1 MKGFPSQYYDDKYYA
16 DKQGKKFQRSDGT
29 IEYWGYLNE
38 TGEFLGGKEITKAWK
53 QTFNPKN
60 MLDVGAGRGTIIA
73 YANDEGIRA
82 DGFDFSEWAVSDE
95 GRYSRCKK
103 EWLKL
108 HDATNPWP
116 YEDNSYNLITA
127 LDFYEHIYEEDLDFV
142 IEEMFRVA
150 KRYIFLLIATVDG
163 IRETGYILKK
173 GEQIPWDDARTWAGH
188 TTVQTPDFW
197 FNRLER
203 EDWFIM
209 RSTAEQFYSL
219 VDPNITRNWVLNT
232 IIILE
237 KFDE

>member
-1 MKGFPSQYYDDKYYA
+1 MIGFPSQYYDHQYFA
-16 DKQGKKFQRSDGT
+16 DKKGKEFHRSDGT
-29 IEYWGYLNE
+29 IDHWGYLNE
-38 TGEFLGGKEITKAWK
+38 TGEFLGGKEVARAWK
-53 QTFNPKN
+53 KAFKPSN
-60 MLDVGAGRGTIIA
+60 MLDVGAGRGTLIA
-73 YANDEGIRA
+73 YANDEGITA
-82 DGFDFSEWAVSDE
+82 EGFDFSEWAVSDE

-116 YEDNSYNLITA
+116 YEDNSYDLITA
-127 LDFYEHIYEEDLDFV
+127 LDFYEHIHEEDLDFV

-150 KRYIFLLIATVDG
+150 RHHIFLLIATVDG

-173 GEQIPWDDARTWAGH
+173 GDPIPWDDARTWAGH

-197 FNRLER
+197 YNRLER
-203 EDWFIM
+203 DDWFFM
-209 RSTAEQFYSL
+209 RSTAEHFYSL

-232 IIILE
+232 IIVME